1 MQGRIAVNHLL
12 GDVVKPFSSNRVA
25 SNIFTSPEI
34 ATVGVTDAMVATG
47 EYQVDQ
53 YMIPMATNPRAKM
66 MNLDEGFVKIFARRG
81 SGHVVGGVVVAPQ
94 ASDLIYALSLAVT
107 HKLHVDDLA
116 DTFTIYPSLT
126 GTIAEVAR
134 QMHRREEF

>member
-1 MQGRIAVNHLL
+1 
-12 GDVVKPFSSNRVA
+12 VVMVA
-25 SNIFTSPEI
+25 S
-34 ATVGVTDAMVATG
+34 GD
-47 EYQVDQ
+47 YQVDEF
-53 YMIPMATNPRAKM
+53 MIPMATNPRAKM
-66 MNLDEGFVKIFARRG
+66 MNVDEGFVKIFARRG
-81 SGHVVGGVVVAPQ
+81 SVHVVGGVVVAPQ